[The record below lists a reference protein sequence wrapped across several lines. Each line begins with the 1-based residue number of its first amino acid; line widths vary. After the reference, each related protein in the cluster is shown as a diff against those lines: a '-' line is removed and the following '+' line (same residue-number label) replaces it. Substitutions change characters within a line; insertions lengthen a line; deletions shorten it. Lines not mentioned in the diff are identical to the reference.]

1 MDVLIELFLS
11 LKKGE
16 KHPVASDVSNSAGMH
31 MLLGCVD
38 VLSTTGKIV
47 SDDMLMM
54 RADPA
59 LGILTLHK
67 FLQILL
73 EIVTICL
80 SFGNF

>member
-1 MDVLIELFLS
+1 
-11 LKKGE
+11 
-16 KHPVASDVSNSAGMH
+16 
-31 MLLGCVD
+31 MLQGCVD
-38 VLSTTGKIV
+38 VLSTTGKTV